1 MLKKQ
6 NVVLYLIL
14 NFFTFGIYGM
24 FFWYRWTENV
34 NTLCEGDEKD
44 SANYLLVYI
53 LDWFTCGIYALV
65 WNYQQGERIYQAA
78 DKYDVQIKQGGLFI
92 LLFRIFFAPVAN
104 AFKIINANKLIDAY
118 NSNLTAE
125 VSQQAELP
133 EA

>member
-14 NFFTFGIYGM
+14 NFITFGIYGM

-34 NTLCEGDEKD
+34 NTLCDGDEKD

-65 WNYQQGERIYQAA
+65 WNYQQGERLYQAA
-78 DKYDVQIKQGGLFI
+78 DKYGVQIKHGGLFI
-92 LLFRIFFAPVAN
+92 LLFRIFLAPVAN

>member
-6 NVVLYLIL
+6 NVALYLIL
-14 NFFTFGIYGM
+14 NFLTFGIYGL

-34 NTLCEGDEKD
+34 NAICDGDEKD

-53 LDWFTCGIYALV
+53 LDWFSCGIYALV
-65 WNYQQGERIYQAA
+65 WNYQQAERLYQAG
-78 DKYDVQIKQGGLFI
+78 DKYGIQIKKGGLFI
-92 LLFRIFFAPVAN
+92 LMFRIFFPPVAN

-118 NSNLTAE
+118 NSKLTAE
-125 VSQQAELP
+125 VAVQTEMP

>member
-14 NFFTFGIYGM
+14 NIITLGIYGI

-34 NTLCEGDEKD
+34 NTICKDDEKD

-53 LDWFTCGIYALV
+53 LDWFSCGIYTLA
-65 WNYQQGERIYQAA
+65 WNYQQSERLYQAA
-78 DKYDVQIKQGGLFI
+78 SKYGVTINQGGLFTV
-92 LLFRIFFAPVAN
+92 LLRIFCSPVAH

-118 NSNLTAE
+118 NAQLTANI
-125 VSQQAELP
+125 Q
-133 EA
+133 